1 MQTVE
6 SLALPSPAPRAPA
19 RRAAGARLEPVH
31 ATHPSRAQFEDF
43 IAARFG
49 RAYGARVTHFL
60 PQLLGVRDGLGRW
73 QAAAGYATAEGGR
86 LFLEQ
91 YLQSPVEQAL
101 AAKLGRPLA
110 RQGIVEVGNLAA
122 VSAGMA
128 RLLIPQLARHLHR
141 LGYRWVVFTATRALR
156 NSFLR
161 LGLRP
166 LPIAPADPA
175 RLPDGGASW
184 GAYYEQDPMVMAG
197 KIALGLAAG
206 SRA

>member
-1 MQTVE
+1 MNTVGI
-6 SLALPSPAPRAPA
+6 ALNTAVAPRATAA
-19 RRAAGARLEPVH
+19 RPSPARLEPVH
-31 ATHPSRAQFEDF
+31 RSHLSRAGFEDF
-43 IAARFG
+43 ISARFG

-60 PQLLGVRDGLGRW
+60 PHLLGVRDGLGRW
-73 QAAAGYATAEGGR
+73 QAAAGYGAAGDAR

-91 YLQSPVEQAL
+91 YLDVPVEQAL
-101 AAKLGRPLA
+101 AGALGRPVA
-110 RQGIVEVGNLAA
+110 RGDVVEVGNLAA

-128 RLLIPQLARHLHR
+128 RRLIPQLARHLHR

-161 LGLRP
+161 LGLKP
-166 LPIAPADPA
+166 LAVARADPV

-206 SRA
+206 KRA